1 MRVVTACAFAL
12 TLHAASAFAAE
23 AEHGAAHGSGE
34 GWWLLARH
42 ALNLAI
48 LAFVLVRFALPALRE
63 FMRQRAEQLRE
74 QIDSARRDLELA
86 QRELRQLRAELS
98 RADEEERDLVADAER
113 AAQAEQERLLAR
125 SRETADRLR
134 DDARRIADQELERAR
149 GVLRAEAAELATQ
162 LAADLLRERLDA
174 SDDRRLFDEFA
185 ERAGNAS

>member
-1 MRVVTACAFAL
+1 VIRVVTACAFAL
-12 TLHAASAFAAE
+12 VLAANAAAAG
-23 AEHGAAHGSGE
+23 AEHDAAHGSE

-63 FMRQRAEQLRE
+63 FMRQRADQLRE
-74 QIDSARRDLELA
+74 QIDSARRDLDVA
-86 QRELRQLRAELS
+86 QRELRQLRVELS
-98 RADEEERDLVADAER
+98 RADEDERDLVADAER

-185 ERAGNAS
+185 QRAGSAS